1 MKTFDEALMAME
13 AKVQE
18 MVELRDELLASDVS
32 ENTKRTQKFQRNKA
46 IHEMLVCT
54 HFMRIAAECCGQ
66 TSLKEVGVDGDLMKW
81 LESMVTLT
89 RERKARYAI
98 EVHEGDN
105 IMQLMQKYENVKD
118 VYHKLMKA
126 AEENGLKAD
135 FGKQVFVKA

>member
-1 MKTFDEALMAME
+1 MKTFNEALMAME

-18 MVELRDELLASDVS
+18 MMELRDELLASDVS

-46 IHEMLVCT
+46 IHEMLVCK
-54 HFMRIAAECCGQ
+54 HFMRIASECCGQ
-66 TSLKEVGVDGDLMKW
+66 DSLKEVGVDGDLMKW

-89 RERKARYAI
+89 RERKAKYTI

-118 VYHKLMKA
+118 VYHKLMNA
-126 AEENGLKAD
+126 AKEAGLKAD
-135 FGKQVFVKA
+135 FVKQVFVKA